1 MYRILFPVLTLLWYS
16 LAAQQ
21 PAVVV
26 NGKVRDALT
35 GAGLESV
42 NIIIQGTTQGTATN
56 SSGAYSI
63 QVPSFPVTLVFSMVG
78 YETVNRRVER
88 AGTVA
93 EVLLSENIIL
103 GQEVVVSASR
113 AEENIMRSP
122 VTVEKIGLNE
132 IRQMPVA
139 NFYDG
144 LYMMKGVDM
153 VNHGLLFRLPNTR
166 GFNGPTNIRMNQLVD
181 GMDNAPPGL
190 NFSAGNIFGINQTD
204 IESVELLPGATSAL
218 YGPGGMNGTL
228 LMTSKNPFDYQ
239 GLSTSTQ
246 LGMMHLGADYRK
258 YPAPM
263 GDFNLRYAASLSPRA
278 AWKVTV
284 GYIRAEDW
292 HAADFRDRTNL
303 TNPFLSRATNAG
315 YDGVNVYGDDVIV
328 PVNLKNLAPNVADAV
343 ALSQGYVPGTSQY
356 QNLYDLVISKFPDQL
371 VTRTGFSEKDLVDY
385 GTKNFRVNSALHYKV
400 TDKAEFITQAGYGNG
415 TSVYTMANRFSL
427 RNFQIGNMKLE
438 LKHPDYYLR
447 AYGVAEFSGNTYDA
461 GSTGLLMNEA
471 WKPSE
476 QWYTDFVGAFTQQV
490 LLGDNQQNALRFAR
504 LVADNR
510 DEVGNVFNGSKP
522 AIPVPGTQAY
532 RQLFKE
538 ITSRTVNN
546 GGTKVLDKSK
556 LLHAEGMY
564 NFSRLIKVAEVMV
577 GASARLYAVD
587 SDGTIFID
595 KPNEPLLI
603 RQYGAFTQIGKRM
616 LCDRLRVTGA
626 ARYDKNE
633 YFKGRFTPRLGMVF
647 TADKENERNIRV
659 SWQTAFRFP
668 TIADQWVNLN
678 ASRYQVIGGQQQVQ
692 DLWNFRTN
700 PVYPLSGTNPITDQP
715 VTSGGP
721 FRIPAFGPERV
732 RAWEV
737 GYKGLHFNRMVML
750 DAYAYRNLYNGFL
763 ATQTLAQNPFTP
775 QERRFQTTI
784 STDFPV
790 VTWGWALGADVVMP
804 RGFLFRSNVNYND
817 FRLDGTPPTG
827 FQSQFNTPAYRF
839 NCSVSNRKLWRN
851 TGMSLNYRW
860 QQKFLW
866 ESNFGAGTIP
876 AFGTLDLT
884 VTVPVRLMNS
894 QLKIGGTNLLNRY
907 YTTNFGSA
915 QIGAMYF
922 VTWVVDKW

>member
-1 MYRILFPVLTLLWYS
+1 MYRFLIPLLSLFAIPLIG
-16 LAAQQ
+16 QDGRHGI
-21 PAVVV
+21 
-26 NGKVRDALT
+26 NGKVRDALS
-35 GAGLESV
+35 GAGMESV
-42 NIIIQGTTQGTATN
+42 NILVEGTTMGTVTNAT
-56 SSGAYSI
+56 GGYSL
-63 QVPSFPVTLVFSMVG
+63 QVNDLPVTLIFSMVG
-78 YETVNRRVER
+78 FETVKQRVVR
-88 AGTVA
+88 GGALPDI
-93 EVLLSENIIL
+93 LLTENIIL
-103 GQEVVVSASR
+103 GQEVVVAASR

-122 VTVEKIGLNE
+122 VTVEKFGINE

-166 GFNGPTNIRMNQLVD
+166 GFNGPTNIRMNQMVD

-239 GLSTSTQ
+239 GLSTSSQ
-246 LGMMHLGADYRK
+246 LGIMHLGADHRK

-263 GDFNLRYAASLSPRA
+263 GDINLRYAASLSPRA
-278 AWKVTV
+278 AWKVTL

-292 HAADFRDRTNL
+292 HAADLRDRTDLNN
-303 TNPFLSRATNAG
+303 TGLSRRTNAG

-328 PVNLKNLAPNVADAV
+328 PVNLKDLAPNVADAV
-343 ALSQGYVPGTSQY
+343 ALSQGYVPGTSEY
-356 QNLYDLVISKFPDQL
+356 QGLYDLVISKFPNQL
-371 VTRTGFSEKDLVDY
+371 VTRTGFQEKDLVDY
-385 GTKNFRVNSALHYKV
+385 GTKNFRVNTALHYKV
-400 TDKAEFITQAGYGNG
+400 TEKAEFITQAGYGNG

-427 RNFQIGNMKLE
+427 RNFQIGNLKLE
-438 LKHPDYYLR
+438 LKHPDYYIR
-447 AYGVAEFSGNTYDA
+447 AYGVTEYSGNTYDA

-510 DEVGNVFNGSKP
+510 DEVGNVFNSAQP
-522 AIPVPGTQAY
+522 AIPVPGSPEF
-532 RQLFKE
+532 RQLFNA
-538 ITSRTVNN
+538 ITTKTVNN

-564 NFSRLIKVAEVMV
+564 NFSRQVKFAEIMV

-595 KPNEPLLI
+595 KPDEPLLI
-603 RQYGAFTQIGKRM
+603 RQYGAFTQVGKRM
-616 LCDRLRVTGA
+616 LGDRLRITGA
-626 ARYDKNE
+626 ARYDKNA
-633 YFKGRFTPRLGMVF
+633 YFKGRFTPRVGLVY
-647 TADKENERNIRV
+647 TADKENERNLRV

-678 ASRYQVIGGQQQVQ
+678 ASRYQVIGGQRQVQ
-692 DLWNFRTN
+692 DLWDFSTD

-715 VTSGGP
+715 VTAGGP
-721 FRIPAFGPERV
+721 FRIPAFGPESV

-763 ATQTLAQNPFTP
+763 ATQTLAQYPFTP

-790 VTWGWALGADVVMP
+790 VTWGWALGADLVMP
-804 RGFLFRSNVNYND
+804 KGFLFRSNVNYND

-839 NCSVSNRKLWRN
+839 NCSLTNRKLWRN
-851 TGMSLNYRW
+851 TGMSVNYRW

-866 ESNFGAGTIP
+866 ESNFGAGIIP
-876 AFGTLDLT
+876 AFGTLDFT
-884 VTVPVRLMNS
+884 VTMPVRLMNS

-922 VTWVVDKW
+922 VTRVVDKW